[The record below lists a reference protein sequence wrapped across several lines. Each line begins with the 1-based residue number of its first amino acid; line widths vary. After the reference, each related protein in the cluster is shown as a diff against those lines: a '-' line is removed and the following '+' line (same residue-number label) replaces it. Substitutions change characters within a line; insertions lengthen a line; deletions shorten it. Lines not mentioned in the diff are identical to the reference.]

1 MKGKLMPFFTKCKV
15 YELALSELVDEDCV
29 GGTVIKW
36 SQYNDDDVFNYNDNI
51 PVSENTGMV
60 GHGSSGLWSFKDWSN
75 CESSDWR

>member
-29 GGTVIKW
+29 GVTVIKW

-51 PVSENTGMV
+51 PV
-60 GHGSSGLWSFKDWSN
+60 
-75 CESSDWR
+75 